1 MNSPPALGRSA
12 QDRCAL
18 NRRGAL
24 RGLGRG
30 MALACGAFA
39 GPWSGSLSET
49 FSESSSGPFSGSIA
63 RAQGAPAL
71 ADVPPATGADP
82 AAFNAD
88 DLAHA
93 AALRDRALGDGLAWR
108 LVESLCTE
116 IGPRPAGSEADAR
129 AVAWALDHARR
140 LEFDRAWADPV
151 PLRIWQ
157 RGPGSAELTAP
168 HRRRLVMVAL
178 GNSAATPPEGL
189 EAELVVYPDLAAL
202 RADESSRARG
212 RIVFID
218 QKMERTVDGSGY
230 GAAVPARVMGPV
242 EAARKGAV
250 ALVLRSIG
258 TDRDRVAHTG
268 AMSVDPRVP
277 PLPAAALSAPD
288 ADVLARLHAAGQPL
302 RLRLVVQ
309 AVSGVEAL
317 THNVIAELRGSEQPE
332 EVVLLGAHLDS
343 WDVGQ
348 GALDDGAG
356 VAIVMAAAQQ
366 IVQFARRPR
375 RTVRVVLFG
384 NEENGF
390 DGARDYGTRYADVR
404 HQLIGESDFGAGRV
418 WRLRSRVNPQAL
430 PAFAA
435 MAALLAPLGVQPG
448 DNQGNPGPDAAL
460 LMRRHRWPG
469 VELSQDGTNYFDV
482 HHTDNDTLDRIDP

>member
-1 MNSPPALGRSA
+1 MKSWPALGR
-12 QDRCAL
+12 RRAL
-18 NRRGAL
+18 L
-24 RGLGRG
+24 GLGRG
-30 MALACGAFA
+30 LALACG
-39 GPWSGSLSET
+39 S
-49 FSESSSGPFSGSIA
+49 FSGSFA
-63 RAQGAPAL
+63 WAQAVPAQVD
-71 ADVPPATGADP
+71 ASSGTGA
-82 AAFNAD
+82 AATAFTAD

-129 AVAWALDHARR
+129 AVAWALGQARS
-140 LEFDRAWADPV
+140 LGFDRAWADPV

-189 EAELVVYPDLAAL
+189 EADVAVYPDLAAL
-202 RADESSRARG
+202 RADESGRARG

-218 QKMERTVDGSGY
+218 QKMERTLDGSGY
-230 GAAVPARVMGPV
+230 GAAVPARVQGPV

-317 THNVIAELRGSEQPE
+317 THNVIAEVRGSELPE
-332 EVVLLGAHLDS
+332 EIVLLGAHLDS

-366 IVQFARRPR
+366 IVQLARRPR

-390 DGARDYGTRYADVR
+390 DGARDYGTRYAGIR
-404 HQLIGESDFGAGRV
+404 HQLVGESDFGAGRV
-418 WRLRSRVNPQAL
+418 WRLRSRINPSAL
-430 PAFAA
+430 PAVAG
-435 MAALLAPLGVQPG
+435 MASVLAPLGVQAG

-460 LMRRHRWPG
+460 LMRRHRWPA
-469 VELSQDGTNYFDV
+469 VELSQDGTHYFDV
-482 HHTDNDTLDRIDP
+482 HHTDNDTLDRIDPVALRQNVACWAAVAWLAAQSRLSFA

>member
-1 MNSPPALGRSA
+1 MNSSSALS
-12 QDRCAL
+12 
-18 NRRGAL
+18 RRGAL
-24 RGLGRG
+24 LGLGRG
-30 MALACGAFA
+30 AALACGAFA
-39 GPWSGSLSET
+39 GSFAW
-49 FSESSSGPFSGSIA
+49 
-63 RAQGAPAL
+63 AQGAPTL
-71 ADVPPATGADP
+71 AEVPPATGAAS
-82 AAFNAD
+82 AAFSAD

-93 AALRDRALGDGLAWR
+93 AVLRDRALGDGLAWR

-129 AVAWALDHARR
+129 AVAWALGQARG
-140 LEFDRAWADPV
+140 LGFDRAWADPV
-151 PLRIWQ
+151 PLRVWQ
-157 RGPGSAELTAP
+157 RGPGSAELTVP

-189 EAELVVYPDLAAL
+189 EAEVVVYPDLAAL
-202 RADESSRARG
+202 RADDSGRARG
-212 RIVFID
+212 RNVFID
-218 QKMERTVDGSGY
+218 QKMERTQDGSGY
-230 GAAVPARVMGPV
+230 GAAVPARVRGPV

-268 AMSVDPRVP
+268 AMSVDPSVP

-309 AVSGVEAL
+309 AVSGIEAL
-317 THNVIAELRGSEQPE
+317 THNVIAEVRGSELPE

-366 IVQFARRPR
+366 IVQLARRPR

-390 DGARDYGTRYADVR
+390 DGARDYGTRYAGVR

-418 WRLRSRVNPQAL
+418 WRLRSRVGPQAL

-435 MAALLAPLGVQPG
+435 MAALLAPLGVQAG
-448 DNQGNPGPDAAL
+448 DNQGNPGPDAAV
-460 LMRRHRWPG
+460 LMRRHRWPA
-469 VELSQDGTNYFDV
+469 VELSQDGTHYFDV
-482 HHTDNDTLDRIDP
+482 HHTDNDTLDRIDPVALRQNVACWAAVAWLAAQSRVAFA